1 MLSWILENFFQIVIH
16 LTQEVIP
23 IPKTFVVAY
32 RRWKNEINSK
42 KNYIV
47 RMHQEDHIETG
58 CGREE
63 QIQRKKEI
71 QDSTLVI
78 L

>member
-1 MLSWILENFFQIVIH
+1 
-16 LTQEVIP
+16 
-23 IPKTFVVAY
+23 
-32 RRWKNEINSK
+32 
-42 KNYIV
+42 
-47 RMHQEDHIETG
+47 MHQEDDHIETG

-78 L
+78 I